1 LSVLDSGKFLD
12 FDFLSLMMRRRR
24 TAGRSARTR
33 LPFVNNHIRVSF
45 LPYLLM
51 QVYTSYQST
60 LLVGDRLDTK
70 TIK

>member
-1 LSVLDSGKFLD
+1 LSVLDSGKFLR
-12 FDFLSLMMRRRR
+12 FDFLSLMMRRR